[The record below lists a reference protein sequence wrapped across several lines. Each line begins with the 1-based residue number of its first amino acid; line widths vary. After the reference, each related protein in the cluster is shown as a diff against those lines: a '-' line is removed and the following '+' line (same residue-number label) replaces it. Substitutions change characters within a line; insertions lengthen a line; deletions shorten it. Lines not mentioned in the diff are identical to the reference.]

1 MEVQKHFSSIVLCK
15 TSQFLQYHTR
25 LKKSAK
31 FFKFIENWF
40 KLFWFSCSKRA
51 GWSSTD
57 AETIVNSNIKSLPQL
72 QYHVLLTRTNFSTFS
87 SIRSEG
93 TVFIPFYHFH
103 LLTNIH
109 IFICSFGFEMTR
121 VPRVFNGSVCNYLA
135 VTRWDLLNLLELH

>member
-15 TSQFLQYHTR
+15 TNQFLQHYPR
-25 LKKSAK
+25 SKKIAK

-87 SIRSEG
+87 SIRI
-93 TVFIPFYHFH
+93 FFH
-103 LLTNIH
+103 RHLWFTGQQEKWGYRLY
-109 IFICSFGFEMTR
+109 SFLPLPLAHEH
-121 VPRVFNGSVCNYLA
+121 SYIYLQF
-135 VTRWDLLNLLELH
+135 WIWND